1 MNDHRATDMLGFN
14 RLRATP
20 ALLIL
25 GKKLKI
31 FLFLFRR
38 HLTPV
43 WYETSGSQV
52 AKDPTLNV
60 MLTWLRFHALGC
72 WDLILTKQINIW
84 IIVKLTA
91 VYSAH
96 SHFPFPRFDSFSCL
110 VFIPFKNHLYV
121 VTLLTSV
128 GISWIAVCSSF
139 ELLFSSSFELLFIF
153 WIDVYSSFE

>member
-1 MNDHRATDMLGFN
+1 MLGFN

-72 WDLILTKQINIW
+72 WDLILTKQINKYMNNSEINSSLFCT
-84 IIVKLTA
+84 LT
-91 VYSAH
+91 
-96 SHFPFPRFDSFSCL
+96 FS
-110 VFIPFKNHLYV
+110 
-121 VTLLTSV
+121 
-128 GISWIAVCSSF
+128 IS
-139 ELLFSSSFELLFIF
+139 
-153 WIDVYSSFE
+153 